1 MKEKLNEIDQQ
12 IFDLVSNDLDKTE
25 NPVFVR
31 EQVAL
36 KTPEEIVQLAR
47 DELKAIE
54 YYIRISNKDFNYWR
68 EKRDRLLIIILRY
81 KQDERI

>member
-81 KQDERI
+81 NEKSNN